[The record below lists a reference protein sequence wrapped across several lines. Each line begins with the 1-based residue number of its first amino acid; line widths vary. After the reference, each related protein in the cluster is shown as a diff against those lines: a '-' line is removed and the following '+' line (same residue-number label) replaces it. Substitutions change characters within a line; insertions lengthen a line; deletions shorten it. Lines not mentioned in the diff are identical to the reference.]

1 MKITYINKDS
11 ISEGFIKTVD
21 KMKGSLDKKYTA
33 DDIRKEAKKIL
44 VEEILE
50 NKEFLYDCR
59 TCFNS
64 IVHPTLDAISPSEI
78 TFRHVN
84 VTGETLNVICDA
96 YYKIVRRIY
105 HDEFWIDDTIL
116 NKYSVEEINNM
127 IDNYCTK
134 RMLQYFK
141 KNQPELLE
149 QFERIH
155 IERINLWNDTLE
167 NINNGDF
174 PENIPV
180 KMSSEFYSG
189 KIFDETELN
198 ELLDKF
204 NSLFSFRAK
213 TIVVKIRCAKVKEH
227 KDELAS
233 DVAALL
239 DGNNYTNQ
247 QMSTSPDWVDPAFAI
262 DFDTLSLAG
271 LTRKDLHKFTIKV
284 YDKVI
289 DLYKYLTNNDIE
301 KSTVEETLYA
311 DAMINRDT
319 NIITTASYSEIEQIK
334 CYLPRFIS
342 STFGNSSY
350 RETSGRYLPEPKS
363 GAIKYFL
370 TTYNYNNTRRLD
382 EPFIKSIDYIDGN
395 YHKAYYT
402 LLRK

>member
-21 KMKGSLDKKYTA
+21 KMKDSLDKKLTA
-33 DDIRKEAKKIL
+33 DDIRKEAKKVL

-50 NKEFLYDCR
+50 NKEFLHDCR
-59 TCFNS
+59 RCFNS
-64 IVHPTLDAISPSEI
+64 IVHPTLDAISPSAI
-78 TFRHVN
+78 TFRYVN

-96 YYKIVRRIY
+96 YYEVPRRIY
-105 HDEFWIDDTIL
+105 NDEFWIDDTIL

-127 IDNYCTK
+127 IDNFCTK

-141 KNQPELLE
+141 KNQPELLGHI
-149 QFERIH
+149 ERIH
-155 IERINLWNDTLE
+155 IERINLWSDTLE
-167 NINNGDF
+167 NINSGDF

-180 KMSSEFYSG
+180 KMSSEFYNG

-204 NSLFSFRAK
+204 NSLFSFSARTVIVK
-213 TIVVKIRCAKVKEH
+213 TRCAKVKEH

-233 DVAALL
+233 DVTALL

-247 QMSTSPDWVDPAFAI
+247 QMSTSPDRVDPAFTI
-262 DFDTLSLAG
+262 EFDTLSLAG
-271 LTRKDLHKFTIKV
+271 LTRKDLHKFTINV

-289 DLYKYLTNNDIE
+289 DLHKYLTNNDIK

-311 DAMINRDT
+311 DSMINRAI
-319 NIITTASYSEIEQIK
+319 NIITTADYSEIEQIK
-334 CYLPRFIS
+334 CCLPRFMS
-342 STFGNSSY
+342 SIFGNSSY
-350 RETSGRYLPEPKS
+350 RETEGRYLPEPKS

-370 TTYNYNNTRRLD
+370 TTCNYSNIWESRN
-382 EPFIKSIDYIDGN
+382 PFIYSIDYIDGN

>member
-1 MKITYINKDS
+1 MKITYINKGS

-21 KMKGSLDKKYTA
+21 KMKDSLDKKLTA
-33 DDIRKEAKKIL
+33 DDIRKEAKKVL

-50 NKEFLYDCR
+50 NKEFLHDCR
-59 TCFNS
+59 RCFNS
-64 IVHPTLDAISPSEI
+64 IVHPTLDAISPSAI
-78 TFRHVN
+78 TFRYVN

-96 YYKIVRRIY
+96 YYEVPRRIY
-105 HDEFWIDDTIL
+105 NDEFWIDDTIL

-127 IDNYCTK
+127 IDNFCTK

-141 KNQPELLE
+141 KNQPELLGHI
-149 QFERIH
+149 ERIH
-155 IERINLWNDTLE
+155 IERINLWSDTLE
-167 NINNGDF
+167 NINSGDF

-180 KMSSEFYSG
+180 KMSSEFYNG

-204 NSLFSFRAK
+204 NSLFSFSARTVIVK
-213 TIVVKIRCAKVKEH
+213 TRCAKVKEH

-247 QMSTSPDWVDPAFAI
+247 QMSTSPDWVDPAFTI
-262 DFDTLSLAG
+262 EFDTLSLAG
-271 LTRKDLHKFTIKV
+271 LTRKDLHKFTINV

-289 DLYKYLTNNDIE
+289 DLHKYLTNNDIK
-301 KSTVEETLYA
+301 KSTVEETLYT
-311 DAMINRDT
+311 DSMINRAI
-319 NIITTASYSEIEQIK
+319 NIITTADYSEIEQIK
-334 CYLPRFIS
+334 CCLPRFMS
-342 STFGNSSY
+342 SIFGNSSY
-350 RETSGRYLPEPKS
+350 RETEGRYLPEPKS

-370 TTYNYNNTRRLD
+370 TTCNYSNIWESRN
-382 EPFIKSIDYIDGN
+382 PFIYSIDYIDGN

>member
-1 MKITYINKDS
+1 MKITYINKGS

-21 KMKGSLDKKYTA
+21 KMKDSLDKKLTA
-33 DDIRKEAKKIL
+33 DDIRKEAKKVL

-50 NKEFLYDCR
+50 NKEFLHDCR
-59 TCFNS
+59 RCFNS
-64 IVHPTLDAISPSEI
+64 IVHPTLDAISPSAI
-78 TFRHVN
+78 TFRYVN

-96 YYKIVRRIY
+96 YYEVPRRIY
-105 HDEFWIDDTIL
+105 NDEFWIDDTIL

-127 IDNYCTK
+127 IDNFCTK

-141 KNQPELLE
+141 KNQPELLGHI
-149 QFERIH
+149 ERIH
-155 IERINLWNDTLE
+155 IERINLWSDTLE
-167 NINNGDF
+167 NINSGDF

-180 KMSSEFYSG
+180 KMSSEFYNG

-204 NSLFSFRAK
+204 NSLFSFSAR
-213 TIVVKIRCAKVKEH
+213 TVIVKIRCAKVKEH

-247 QMSTSPDWVDPAFAI
+247 QMSTSPDWVGPAFTI
-262 DFDTLSLAG
+262 EFDTLSLAG
-271 LTRKDLHKFTIKV
+271 LTRKDLHKFTINV

-289 DLYKYLTNNDIE
+289 DLHKYLTNNDIK

-311 DAMINRDT
+311 DSMTNRAI
-319 NIITTASYSEIEQIK
+319 NIITTADYSEIEQIK
-334 CYLPRFIS
+334 CCLPRFMS
-342 STFGNSSY
+342 SIFGNSSY
-350 RETSGRYLPEPKS
+350 RETEGRYLPEPKS

-370 TTYNYNNTRRLD
+370 TTCNYSSIWESRN
-382 EPFIKSIDYIDGN
+382 PFIYSIDYIDGN

>member
-1 MKITYINKDS
+1 MKITYINKGS

-21 KMKGSLDKKYTA
+21 KMKDSLDKKLTA
-33 DDIRKEAKKIL
+33 DDIRKEAKKVL

-59 TCFNS
+59 RCFNS
-64 IVHPTLDAISPSEI
+64 IVHPTLDAISPSAI
-78 TFRHVN
+78 TFRYVN

-96 YYKIVRRIY
+96 YYEVPRRIY
-105 HDEFWIDDTIL
+105 NDEFWIDDTIL

-127 IDNYCTK
+127 IDNFCTK

-141 KNQPELLE
+141 KNQPELLGHI
-149 QFERIH
+149 ERIH
-155 IERINLWNDTLE
+155 IERINLWSDTLE
-167 NINNGDF
+167 NINSGDF

-180 KMSSEFYSG
+180 KMSSEFYNG

-204 NSLFSFRAK
+204 NSLFSFSARTVIVK
-213 TIVVKIRCAKVKEH
+213 TRCAKVKEH

-247 QMSTSPDWVDPAFAI
+247 QMSTSPDWVGPAFTI
-262 DFDTLSLAG
+262 EFDTLSLAG
-271 LTRKDLHKFTIKV
+271 LTRKDLHKFTINV

-289 DLYKYLTNNDIE
+289 DLHKYLTNNDIK
-301 KSTVEETLYA
+301 KSTIEETLYA
-311 DAMINRDT
+311 DSMINRAI
-319 NIITTASYSEIEQIK
+319 NIITTADYSEIEQIK
-334 CYLPRFIS
+334 CCLPRFMS
-342 STFGNSSY
+342 SIFGNSSY
-350 RETSGRYLPEPKS
+350 RETEGKYLPEPKS
-363 GAIKYFL
+363 GAIEYFL
-370 TTYNYNNTRRLD
+370 TTCNFSNIRELTN
-382 EPFIKSIDYIDGN
+382 PFIYSIDYIDGN

>member
-1 MKITYINKDS
+1 MKITYINKGS

-21 KMKGSLDKKYTA
+21 KMKDSLDKKLTA
-33 DDIRKEAKKIL
+33 DDIRKEAKKVL

-50 NKEFLYDCR
+50 NKEFLHECR
-59 TCFNS
+59 NCFNS
-64 IVHPTLDAISPSEI
+64 IVHPTLDAISPSAI
-78 TFRHVN
+78 TFRYVN
-84 VTGETLNVICDA
+84 VAGETLNVICDA
-96 YYKIVRRIY
+96 YYEIARRIY
-105 HDEFWIDDTIL
+105 RDEFWIDDAVI
-116 NKYSVEEINNM
+116 NKYSVEEINNV

-134 RMLQYFK
+134 RMLRYFK
-141 KNQPELLE
+141 KNQPELLGHI
-149 QFERIH
+149 ERIH
-155 IERINLWNDTLE
+155 IERINLWNETLE

-174 PENIPV
+174 PENITV
-180 KMSSEFYSG
+180 KMSSEFYNG
-189 KIFDETELN
+189 KIFNETELN

-204 NSLFSFRAK
+204 NSLFSFSAR
-213 TIVVKIRCAKVKEH
+213 TVIVNITCGKVKEH
-227 KDELAS
+227 KDKLAN

-247 QMSTSPDWVDPAFAI
+247 QMSIPPDWLDPAFTI

-271 LTRKDLHKFTIKV
+271 LTRKDLHEFTIDAYNTK
-284 YDKVI
+284 I
-289 DLYKYLTNNDIE
+289 DLHKYLTNNDIE
-301 KSTVEETLYA
+301 KSTVEKTS
-311 DAMINRDT
+311 DVWVSDVI
-319 NIITTASYSEIEQIK
+319 NIITTADYSEIEQIAF
-334 CYLPRFIS
+334 CLPRFIK

-370 TTYNYNNTRRLD
+370 TTYNYNNVRRLE

>member
-1 MKITYINKDS
+1 MKITYINKGS

-44 VEEILE
+44 AEQILE
-50 NKEFLYDCR
+50 NKEFLHDCR

-78 TFRHVN
+78 TFRYVN

-96 YYKIVRRIY
+96 YYEIIRRIY

-127 IDNYCTK
+127 IDNFCTK
-134 RMLQYFK
+134 RMLRYFK
-141 KNQPELLE
+141 KNQPELLG
-149 QFERIH
+149 QIERIH

-180 KMSSEFYSG
+180 KMSSEFYNG

-204 NSLFSFRAK
+204 NSLFSFSARTVIVK
-213 TIVVKIRCAKVKEH
+213 TRCAKVKEG

-233 DVAALL
+233 DVTTLL

-247 QMSTSPDWVDPAFAI
+247 QMNIPPDWLDPAFTI
-262 DFDTLSLAG
+262 EFDTLSLAG
-271 LTRKDLHKFTIKV
+271 LTRKDLHKFTINV
-284 YDKVI
+284 YDKAV
-289 DLYKYLTNNDIE
+289 DLHKYLTNNDIE

-311 DAMINRDT
+311 DAMINRAI
-319 NIITTASYSEIEQIK
+319 NIITTADYSEIEQIK
-334 CYLPRFIS
+334 CCLPRFMDHI
-342 STFGNSSY
+342 FGNSSY
-350 RETSGRYLPEPKS
+350 RETEGKYLPTPKS
-363 GAIKYFL
+363 GVIEYLAFVKY
-370 TTYNYNNTRRLD
+370 YSSSWNIEYD
-382 EPFIKSIDYIDGN
+382 IDNVMDYVNGE
-395 YHKAYYT
+395 YHSFSKI
-402 LLRK
+402 LLPS